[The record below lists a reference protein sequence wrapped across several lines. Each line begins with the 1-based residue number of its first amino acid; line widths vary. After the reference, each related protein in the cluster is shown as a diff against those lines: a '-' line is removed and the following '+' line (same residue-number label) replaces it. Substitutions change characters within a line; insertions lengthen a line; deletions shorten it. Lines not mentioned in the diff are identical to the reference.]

1 MKLFVFPSF
10 SSRSGASMKK
20 MFFLLL
26 LFFPFLYAQNPH
38 QVVKNI
44 QGKGLTYREARIQAF
59 RNAIEQT
66 SVALESF
73 SLSKNF
79 EIVLDIIISSSQG
92 IIVSYKLSKHY
103 EKDGYYYAEFEEIV
117 VASTQKTT
125 QELQKIQTLIEGLKN
140 LNLPSIAIQEK
151 GDPVLL
157 GYLQEYLLQSLG
169 ISPVSPDHCEFL
181 LVPQLREDE
190 GVLFISGE
198 VRNRSGSIISAFGE
212 RSLLYLSTQPEDKK
226 YAALYLLLT
235 LLKEFILVFNV
246 KISNIKSYQESSLL
260 EKRIQ
265 ALEVVTQCAFQFHQ
279 EGTSEYSIKTNGN
292 LRQLLEA
299 LMKMECFDEC
309 SYKYDQ
315 PRRILELSY
324 LSSSSTPAPSSSPA
338 FEEGR
343 LKRYQRNFQEAIL
356 ALSLA
361 LKEMEPTHSDVAS
374 AYMLRGDCYF
384 YLDELE
390 KAIADYKEAIRF
402 SPDSDI
408 GLVSQGNLLFIQE
421 QYVEAIQA
429 YTQALEKNPKQA
441 NAYYYRGNAYE
452 LLGQEEIAQHD
463 FQSAF
468 RLNPLLK
475 NRS

>member
-103 EKDGYYYAEFEEIV
+103 D
-117 VASTQKTT
+117 
-125 QELQKIQTLIEGLKN
+125 
-140 LNLPSIAIQEK
+140 
-151 GDPVLL
+151 
-157 GYLQEYLLQSLG
+157 
-169 ISPVSPDHCEFL
+169 
-181 LVPQLREDE
+181 
-190 GVLFISGE
+190 
-198 VRNRSGSIISAFGE
+198 
-212 RSLLYLSTQPEDKK
+212 
-226 YAALYLLLT
+226 
-235 LLKEFILVFNV
+235 
-246 KISNIKSYQESSLL
+246 
-260 EKRIQ
+260 
-265 ALEVVTQCAFQFHQ
+265 TQCAFQFHQ

-292 LRQLLEA
+292 LRQLLET
-299 LMKMECFDEC
+299 LMKIGCFDE
-309 SYKYDQ
+309 SNYKYDQ

-324 LSSSSTPAPSSSPA
+324 LSSSSAPAPSSSPPA

-421 QYVEAIQA
+421 QY
-429 YTQALEKNPKQA
+429 
-441 NAYYYRGNAYE
+441 
-452 LLGQEEIAQHD
+452 
-463 FQSAF
+463 
-468 RLNPLLK
+468 
-475 NRS
+475 